1 MSLYLYVT
9 NMSTNRNPKFKSVE
23 LGDQIEFGMLLMV
36 SKDLTVKYFWYLV
49 YKICIQDSYTRF
61 VYKICQSNTFDTLYT
76 RYIKGV
82 CKSDIYQNAH
92 LQMAT
97 SISRP
102 SLTEFATS
110 NKLLQSLESQ
120 WFYKL
125 AKLSKNEKWPLLAG
139 GNIDVKIFLKKLSL
153 QIFSLLWIS
162 LSKIFEISKT

>member
-1 MSLYLYVT
+1 MLT
-9 NMSTNRNPKFKSVE
+9 TCQQIE
-23 LGDQIEFGMLLMV
+23 IQIDQIESGMLLMV
-36 SKDLTVKYFWYLV
+36 SKDLSVKYF
-49 YKICIQDSYTRF
+49 DT
-61 VYKICQSNTFDTLYT
+61 NTFDTLYT

-125 AKLSKNEKWPLLAG
+125 AKLSKNEK
-139 GNIDVKIFLKKLSL
+139 
-153 QIFSLLWIS
+153 
-162 LSKIFEISKT
+162 